1 MSHLPA
7 PADPVRV
14 VLDHHIF
21 ATQAYGGISRYFAG
35 IAPLLGVHGIAPR
48 IIAPLHQN
56 AYIAELP
63 PSLVWGWRISG
74 FRGSR
79 RLAMLIDDT
88 LAAPLARAHG
98 ARIVHETYFSPRRH
112 APRGA
117 AIVLTVYDMIH
128 ELFPETMQD
137 PHTSRHKA
145 AAIRRADRILCI
157 SESTRRD
164 LLRFFPEVESR
175 TSVTLLGFDRL
186 LANDTIPASSASRPY
201 LLHVGA
207 RGGYKNFAALLDA
220 YARSRRL
227 PLDFDLVS
235 VGTAPFSQNEAEVIA
250 RHGLEQKVRLVQADD
265 AGLKLLYS
273 GAAAFV
279 YPSLYEGFGIPPLE
293 AMSANCPVI
302 VVDRSSVPEVCGEA
316 AEYSSDG
323 SSETLRIAIEA
334 VVYSIERTAKL
345 RTAGK
350 TRLADFSWERTAA
363 ATAACYWEL
372 A

>member
-1 MSHLPA
+1 MSDLRLRT
-7 PADPVRV
+7 VF
-14 VLDHHIF
+14 DHRIF
-21 ATQAYGGISRYFAG
+21 ASQTHGGISRYFAG
-35 IAPLLGVHGIAPR
+35 IAPLMASHGCDAR

-56 AYIAELP
+56 AYIGELP
-63 PSLVWGWRISG
+63 SSLVWGWRIPR
-74 FRGSR
+74 FRGNR
-79 RLAMLIDDT
+79 RLAMMLDDT
-88 LAAPLARAHG
+88 VAAPLARAHG
-98 ARIVHETYFSPRRH
+98 ARIVHETYFGPRRL
-112 APRGA
+112 APRGT
-117 AIVLTVYDMIH
+117 AIVLTIYDMIH
-128 ELFPETMQD
+128 ELFPATMQD
-137 PHTSRHKA
+137 PHTSLHKA
-145 AAIRRADRILCI
+145 AAIARADRILCI

-164 LLRFFPEVESR
+164 LLHFFPEAEAR
-175 TSVTLLGFDRL
+175 TSVTLLGFDEQL
-186 LANDTIPASSASRPY
+186 SGGAEPDVASTRPY

-207 RGGYKNFAALLDA
+207 RGGYKNFSALLDA

-235 VGTAPFSQNEAEVIA
+235 VGTAPFTQNEAEVIA
-250 RHGLEQKVRLVQADD
+250 GHGLEHKVRLVQADD
-265 AGLKLLYS
+265 AGLNSLYS

-302 VVDRSSVPEVCGEA
+302 GVDRSSVPEVCGGA

-323 SSETLRIAIEA
+323 SSETLRIAIES
-334 VVYSIERTAKL
+334 VVYSVERTAEL

-350 TRLADFSWERTAA
+350 ARLADFSWDRTAA